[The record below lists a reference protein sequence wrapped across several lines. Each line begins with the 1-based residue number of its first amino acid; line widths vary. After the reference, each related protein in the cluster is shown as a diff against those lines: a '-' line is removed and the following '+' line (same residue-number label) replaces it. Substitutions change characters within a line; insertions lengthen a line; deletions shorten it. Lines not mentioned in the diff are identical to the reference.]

1 MANFVVKNR
10 IIYGYKNKF
19 LLIHDNWNDYWKY
32 ETLYE
37 LYYFNSNGK
46 MITLGEV
53 KIADIRLEQG
63 VNSVIPQ
70 IPSEFDALDEKF
82 FSVGQ
87 TEEYYSNIYEN
98 LEDMPINPFVNLND
112 IAYNLDLLSQHLK
125 KDITQNSL
133 LRNISVTTVKRQF
146 NRIAQGGV
154 VLTPYNFTYT
164 FNVNYMNE
172 TMGKNNMEF
181 NVEVDST
188 PPSNIHVLIG
198 RNGVGKSKLLN
209 DMINVYLEKED
220 SLGYFLDDKME
231 CKIPSDIFPNL
242 IYMSYS
248 AFDNTENV
256 DDYYREGDEKRYV
269 YLGLRKKITDDSNVE
284 FINKNLDDLAC
295 EFVDSLFNCKSS
307 KNKYKRLKRLLSIL
321 ESDPI
326 FKQADISSLI
336 ELELNNENQMYI
348 KKFYKKK
355 LSSGHGIILLTIVR
369 LVEMLEEK
377 TLVLLDEPET
387 HLHPPLLS
395 SYIYCL
401 SELLKSRNAVA
412 IIATHSPVIL
422 QEVPRKCVWKLNRSG
437 YVSRITRPQLETFG
451 ESYSGL
457 VEDVFGLEIQES
469 GYHKLIAK
477 EVGKLESYDEFVKK
491 FKNQLGTDADVI
503 ARTLFLMKR
512 EDSDEN

>member
-256 DDYYREGDEKRYV
+256 DDYYREGDEKRYA

-307 KNKYKRLKRLLSIL
+307 KNKYK
-321 ESDPI
+321 
-326 FKQADISSLI
+326 
-336 ELELNNENQMYI
+336 
-348 KKFYKKK
+348 
-355 LSSGHGIILLTIVR
+355 
-369 LVEMLEEK
+369 
-377 TLVLLDEPET
+377 
-387 HLHPPLLS
+387 
-395 SYIYCL
+395 
-401 SELLKSRNAVA
+401 
-412 IIATHSPVIL
+412 
-422 QEVPRKCVWKLNRSG
+422 
-437 YVSRITRPQLETFG
+437 VS
-451 ESYSGL
+451 
-457 VEDVFGLEIQES
+457 
-469 GYHKLIAK
+469 AK
-477 EVGKLESYDEFVKK
+477 
-491 FKNQLGTDADVI
+491 
-503 ARTLFLMKR
+503 
-512 EDSDEN
+512 

>member
-1 MANFVVKNR
+1 MGSFVVKNR

-19 LLIHDNWNDYWKY
+19 LLIHDNWNDYWEY

-37 LYYFNSNGK
+37 LYYFDSNGK
-46 MITLGEV
+46 IITLGEV
-53 KIADIRLEQG
+53 KIADIRLQG
-63 VNSVIPQ
+63 VNSFIPQ

-98 LEDMPINPFVNLND
+98 LEKMPVNPFVSLND
-112 IAYNLDLLSQHLK
+112 VAYNLNLLSQHLK
-125 KDITQNSL
+125 KDIMQKSL
-133 LRNISVTTVKRQF
+133 LRNVSVTTVKRQF

-154 VLTPYNFTYT
+154 VLTPYNFTYM
-164 FNVNYMNE
+164 FNVNYEDEN
-172 TMGKNNMEF
+172 MGKNNMEF

-209 DMINVYLEKED
+209 DMINVYLEKD
-220 SLGYFLDDKME
+220 DARGCFLDDKME

-256 DDYYREGDEKRYV
+256 DDYYREDDEKRYV
-269 YLGLRKKITDDSNVE
+269 YLGLRKKITDGSNVE

-295 EFVDSLFNCKSS
+295 EFVDSLITCKSS
-307 KNKYKRLKRLLSIL
+307 KNKYKRLKKLLLIL

-336 ELELNNENQMYI
+336 EFELNDENQKNI
-348 KKFYKKK
+348 KNFYKRK

-437 YVSRITRPQLETFG
+437 YVSSITRPQLETFG
-451 ESYSGL
+451 ESYSSL

-469 GYHKLIAK
+469 GYHKLIAT
-477 EVGKLESYDEFVKK
+477 EVRKLESYDEFVNK
-491 FKNQLGTDADVI
+491 FNNQLGSDADVI

-512 EDSDEN
+512 EDFDEN